1 MPDAV
6 FPRPLR
12 LILSAGAR
20 LDPSLQHDFHARF
33 GRKIHSFYG
42 SSESGGIA
50 FDAGATVEDPVTLGR
65 PLEGV
70 TIDLRPEGI
79 HDAADKATARRVHVR
94 SAAVGLGYA
103 LDPDSTAAAFVD
115 GGFLTGDLGALDADG
130 RLFLSG
136 RVSQFINVAGRKVN
150 VDEVERIL
158 TSMPGVVQARVVDVP
173 CATRGQA
180 LVACVVLDD
189 PAPTALEMRA
199 YCARRLS
206 PHKIPRDIVP
216 VAALP
221 VDARGKIDR
230 RALAELAA
238 TRARV

>member
-1 MPDAV
+1 
-6 FPRPLR
+6 
-12 LILSAGAR
+12 
-20 LDPSLQHDFHARF
+20 
-33 GRKIHSFYG
+33 
-42 SSESGGIA
+42 
-50 FDAGATVEDPVTLGR
+50 
-65 PLEGV
+65 
-70 TIDLRPEGI
+70 
-79 HDAADKATARRVHVR
+79 VHVR